1 MIYRD
6 GNTLYFSRWAET
18 PEYLEYVVAV
28 NVETGEEISVEK
40 GNLYRMPDGSFWLVK
55 SALSEND
62 ITDNASTPDGAV
74 GP

>member
-40 GNLYRMPDGSFWLVK
+40 GNLYRMPDGSFWLV
-55 SALSEND
+55 
-62 ITDNASTPDGAV
+62 
-74 GP
+74 